1 MLPPTNQNSHE
12 SLYHWVVVRPE
23 PAGQFTAQLLGLPD
37 FTVTAA
43 SRDEVIAQIRVRILE
58 SIALGQ
64 LVPLEIP
71 KEHPL
76 VRYHGWKD
84 PNDPLEQEYLQDL
97 ARYRQ
102 EDLEHT
108 LREYEQEDRECS
120 DTSSTPTT

>member
-1 MLPPTNQNSHE
+1 MPPTNTLQHE
-12 SLYHWVVVRPE
+12 SLRHWIIVRPE
-23 PAGQFTAQLLGLPD
+23 PAGQFTAQLLGLPEL
-37 FTVTAA
+37 TVTAA
-43 SRDEVIAQIRVRILE
+43 SRDEAIAQIRGRIIE
-58 SIALGQ
+58 WIALGH
-64 LVPLEIP
+64 LVPVDIP

-84 PNDPLEQEYLQDL
+84 LNDPLEQEFLQDL

-102 EDLEHT
+102 EDLERT